1 MELNSINKSLS
12 FDDVLIK
19 PAKSS
24 VLPNEVSTKTQ
35 ITSKISLGIPLIS
48 SAMDTV
54 TEYQLA
60 IAMAQSGGLGILH
73 KNMSIE
79 LQAQNA
85 SKVKKFETGI
95 VIDPVTISPEK
106 NLSDA
111 LDLMKQNEISGIPV
125 VDTNNKLLGILTNR
139 DVRFATDM
147 NQSVRE
153 LMTSE
158 NLVTVKENIQSEDA
172 KILLHLS
179 LIHI

>member
-79 LQAQNA
+79 LQAQNV

-111 LDLMKQNEISGIPV
+111 LDLMKQ
-125 VDTNNKLLGILTNR
+125 KHLLK
-139 DVRFATDM
+139 DVLYH
-147 NQSVRE
+147 NCLLN
-153 LMTSE
+153 LMYLL
-158 NLVTVKENIQSEDA
+158 NLVVYSFLNQLRFSYGTYF
-172 KILLHLS
+172 
-179 LIHI
+179 